1 MFKKPK
7 LKPISDPEAP
17 SLREQRDDILKNFD
31 FKTLAKVMA
40 LPCQPIYKDDNY
52 EELVG
57 YEPWRVFSNE
67 GFIVPD
73 EAELRKSAEKLLDQV
88 MVQSLN
94 GDKYVWVACG
104 PFKATFRYGILE
116 LEAVLTSWSWD

>member
-1 MFKKPK
+1 MFKKPITK
-7 LKPISDPEAP
+7 AVRDPEAP
-17 SLREQRDDILKNFD
+17 SLREQRDNILKNFD

-40 LPCQPIYKDDNY
+40 LPCRPIYRDDNC

-57 YEPWRVFSNE
+57 YEPWRVFTKE

-73 EAELRKSAEKLLDQV
+73 EAELRQSAERLLNQV

-94 GDKYVWVACG
+94 GDKYIWMACG
-104 PFKATFRYGILE
+104 PFKVTFRYGILE
-116 LEAVLTSWSWD
+116 LEAILTSWSWD

>member
-1 MFKKPK
+1 MFKKPVH
-7 LKPISDPEAP
+7 KPVIDEEAP

-40 LPCQPIYKDDNY
+40 LPCIPIYKDDNY

-57 YEPWRVFSNE
+57 YEPWRVYTKE

-73 EAELRKSAEKLLDQV
+73 ESELRQSAEKLLNQV

-94 GDKYVWVACG
+94 GDKYAFIACG
-104 PFKATFRYGILE
+104 PFKVTFRYGILE
-116 LEAVLTSWSWD
+116 LDAVLSSWSWD

>member
-1 MFKKPK
+1 MFKKPVH
-7 LKPISDPEAP
+7 KPVTNEEAP

-40 LPCQPIYKDDNY
+40 LPCRPIYKDDNY

-57 YEPWRVFSNE
+57 YEPWRVYTKE

-73 EAELRKSAEKLLDQV
+73 ESELRQSAEILLNQV
-88 MVQSLN
+88 MVKSLK
-94 GDKYVWVACG
+94 GDKYVFIACG
-104 PFKATFRYGILE
+104 PFKVTFRYGILE
-116 LEAVLTSWSWD
+116 LDAVLSSWSWD